1 MTTFRFI
8 AILASLAHPC
18 TLGLHLPPLQ
28 RRSAPYGQRSTTQL
42 GVMEMPPV
50 DSNTLPP
57 RELEDMQATRPK
69 SKDEVAKEIARSR
82 YLYPKHV
89 EVIRDFEPFVD
100 KTVDDILLETGES
113 AWQPQDFL
121 PDLEREDWMEQ
132 LKEFRGRAECVSDET
147 MVVLIGDMVT
157 EEALPTYQTLLNTF
171 EGCDDPSG
179 DTPNAWARWS
189 RGWTSEENRHGDLL
203 NKYLYL
209 SGRCNMRKVEETI
222 QHLITSGFNPGAEQD
237 PYRGFVYT
245 SFQERATKISHGNV
259 AKLAKKNGDNN
270 LAKICSMIAGDEGR
284 HEKAYQAF
292 SDRVIER
299 DADGF
304 IEVRR
309 APQLCAKR
317 SLTKQFSN
325 SSLHSSQVFA
335 DMMKGQIVMPA
346 ELMTDGVDPNLYA
359 NFADVAQRTGVY
371 TAIDYAEIL
380 EFLVKRWDLEHMTGL
395 SSKADEQR
403 DFLCKLPRR
412 YKKLA
417 ERSMNKAAKDTSI
430 TKIPFAWINGRAC

>member
-1 MTTFRFI
+1 
-8 AILASLAHPC
+8 
-18 TLGLHLPPLQ
+18 
-28 RRSAPYGQRSTTQL
+28 
-42 GVMEMPPV
+42 MPPV
-50 DSNTLPP
+50 DSNTLTP
-57 RELEDMQATRPK
+57 RELETMHATKPK
-69 SKDEVAKEIARSR
+69 SKEEIAKEIARSR

-89 EVIRDFEPFVD
+89 EVVRDFEPFVD
-100 KTVDDILLETGES
+100 KTVEDILLETGES

-121 PDLEREDWMEQ
+121 PDMEREDWVEQ
-132 LKEFRGRAECVSDET
+132 LKEFRGKADCVTDET
-147 MVVLIGDMVT
+147 LVVLIGDMVT

-171 EGCDDPSG
+171 EGCDDPAG

-222 QHLITSGFNPGAEQD
+222 QHLITSGFNPGAAQD

-259 AKLAKKNGDNN
+259 AKLAKKNGDSN

-292 SDRVIER
+292 CDRVIER

-304 IEVRR
+304 IEV
-309 APQLCAKR
+309 
-317 SLTKQFSN
+317 
-325 SSLHSSQVFA
+325 FA
-335 DMMKGQIVMPA
+335 GMMKGQIVMPA
-346 ELMTDGVDPNLYA
+346 ELMTDGCDPDLYT

-371 TAIDYAEIL
+371 TAIDYADIL

-395 SSKADEQR
+395 SAKADEQR
-403 DFLCKLPRR
+403 DFLCRLPAR

-417 ERSMNKAAKDTSI
+417 ERSMNKASKSPEDV
-430 TKIPFAWINGRAC
+430 KIPFSWINGRAC